1 MVLTTQMVMAT
12 SMLTPGTR
20 STVIYFESHVRP
32 HRDVNMP
39 FLEGGCI
46 SSPILHA
53 KNEQDAAGT
62 AFAIAYESDINK
74 VC

>member
-12 SMLTPGTR
+12 STLTPGTR
-20 STVIYFESHVRP
+20 STVIYFEFYVRP
-32 HRDVNMP
+32 AAALTCL

-46 SSPILHA
+46 SSPNLHA

-74 VC
+74 VR